1 MQPSGTSPARRI
13 TESAAIAALYV
24 TLTWLSSLVGLSGG
38 AIQFRLS
45 EMLCILPCFTPA
57 AIPGLA
63 VGCLLANLL
72 TGALPW
78 DIVIG
83 SAATLLGAVICRLTR
98 KLGGLWAPVPNILA
112 NSLIVPLVLMYVY
125 GATEGYLFLLG
136 TVFLGEFV
144 CGGIGGYLLYRVSDR
159 YRGRLFGNS

>member
-1 MQPSGTSPARRI
+1 MKNFSTRALARG
-13 TESAAIAALYV
+13 AMIAALYAV
-24 TLTWLSSLVGLSGG
+24 LTLLLQPLSFG
-38 AIQFRLS
+38 AIQFRFS
-45 EMLCILPCFTPA
+45 EALTVMPMLA
-57 AIPGLA
+57 ADAVPGLA

-83 SAATLLGAVICRLTR
+83 SAATLLGAVVCRLTR

-125 GATEGYLFLLG
+125 GATEGYLFLMG

-144 CGGIGGYLLYRVSDR
+144 CGGIGGYLLYRVANR
-159 YRGRLFGNS
+159 YRGRLFGNP